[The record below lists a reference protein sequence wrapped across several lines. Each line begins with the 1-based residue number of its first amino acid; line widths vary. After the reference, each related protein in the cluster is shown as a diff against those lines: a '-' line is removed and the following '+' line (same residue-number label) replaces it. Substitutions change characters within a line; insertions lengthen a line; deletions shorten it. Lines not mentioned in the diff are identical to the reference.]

1 MPKGKGL
8 YKRKGAKG
16 RIMYFRDGKM
26 ISKKSYLAS
35 ATRRSTTRRSNPR
48 RSTTRRKTTMAR
60 RRNYSR
66 RKPAMPHPSITG
78 MAAGLSVANYLNSGK
93 TVSTGIGGLS
103 AKSAGVIKDIADGKL
118 NDAFG
123 TLSANAVN
131 LATSTTGKQVLSTSI
146 VLATAGGLARKWFPS
161 VKLGGNKLYFKI

>member
-8 YKRKGAKG
+8 YKRKGAQG

-35 ATRRSTTRRSNPR
+35 MARRGPAKRSNPR
-48 RSTTRRKTTMAR
+48 RSTTRRKTMAR
-60 RRNYSR
+60 KRTYGR
-66 RKPAMPHPSITG
+66 RKPAMPHPSVTG
-78 MAAGLSVANYLNSGK
+78 MAAGLTVASYLN
-93 TVSTGIGGLS
+93 TGG
-103 AKSAGVIKDIADGKL
+103 AGVFSSTDVIKSVTDGKL
-118 NDAFG
+118 SNAFSL
-123 TLSANAVN
+123 LSKNAIN
-131 LATSTTGKQVLSTSI
+131 LASSTTGKQALSSAI

>member
-8 YKRKGAKG
+8 YKRKGARG

-26 ISKKSYLAS
+26 ISKKSFLAS
-35 ATRRSTTRRSNPR
+35 TARRGSAKRSSPR
-48 RSTTRRKTTMAR
+48 RSTRRKTTMAR
-60 RRNYSR
+60 RRTYSR

-93 TVSTGIGGLS
+93 TVSTGMAGLS

-131 LATSTTGKQVLSTSI
+131 LATSTAGKQVLSTSI

>member
-8 YKRKGAKG
+8 YKRKGAQG

-35 ATRRSTTRRSNPR
+35 MARRGPAKRSNPR
-48 RSTTRRKTTMAR
+48 RSTTRRKTMAR
-60 RRNYSR
+60 RRTYSR

-93 TVSTGIGGLS
+93 TVSTGISGLS
-103 AKSAGVIKDIADGKL
+103 AKSAGVIKDLADGKL

-131 LATSTTGKQVLSTSI
+131 LATSTAGKQVLSTSI

>member
-35 ATRRSTTRRSNPR
+35 ASRRTATRPNPR

-60 RRNYSR
+60 RRTYSR

-78 MAAGLSVANYLNSGK
+78 MAAGLSVAQYLNQGTASGA
-93 TVSTGIGGLS
+93 S
-103 AKSAGVIKDIADGKL
+103 GVIKQATKGDL
-118 NDAFG
+118 STAFNS
-123 TLSANAVN
+123 LSKNAIN
-131 LATSTTGKQVLSTSI
+131 LAMSDNGRKILSTSI
-146 VLATAGGLARKWFPS
+146 VLATAGGIARKWFPS

>member
-1 MPKGKGL
+1 
-8 YKRKGAKG
+8 
-16 RIMYFRDGKM
+16 MYFRDGKM
-26 ISKKSYLAS
+26 ISKKSYLSSAS
-35 ATRRSTTRRSNPR
+35 RRTVTRSSPR
-48 RSTTRRKTTMAR
+48 RSTTRRKTMAR
-60 RRNYSR
+60 RRTYSR

-93 TVSTGIGGLS
+93 TVSTGMGGIS
-103 AKSAGVIKDIADGKL
+103 GKTAGVIKDIADGHL
-118 NDAFG
+118 NDAFS

-131 LATSTTGKQVLSTSI
+131 LATSTAGKQVLSTSI

>member
-35 ATRRSTTRRSNPR
+35 ASRRTAVRSSPR

-78 MAAGLSVANYLNSGK
+78 MAAGLSVAQYLNSGS
-93 TVSTGIGGLS
+93 TVATGMGGIS
-103 AKSAGVIKDIADGKL
+103 AKTAGVIKDVSDGNL
-118 NDAFG
+118 NQAFG
-123 TLSANAVN
+123 TLSSNAVK
-131 LATSTTGKQVLSTSI
+131 LATSTAGKKVLSTSI